1 MTPTGADP
9 GRSVDD
15 EDLVYDDHGDA
26 DGRDDEHGDH
36 PDLVLGGEAPSLLLL
51 HQTLL
56 LVQSGGNKYQDLDVI
71 INVDISRRV
80 RIELDIV
87 SS

>member
-15 EDLVYDDHGDA
+15 EDLVDDDDGDA
-26 DGRDDEHGDH
+26 DGRDDEHGNH
-36 PDLVLGGEAPSLLLL
+36 PDLVLGGEAPPLVL
-51 HQTLL
+51 HHSLL
-56 LVQSGGNKYQDLDVI
+56 LVQPGGNKNQDLDVI

-80 RIELDIV
+80 RIELDME